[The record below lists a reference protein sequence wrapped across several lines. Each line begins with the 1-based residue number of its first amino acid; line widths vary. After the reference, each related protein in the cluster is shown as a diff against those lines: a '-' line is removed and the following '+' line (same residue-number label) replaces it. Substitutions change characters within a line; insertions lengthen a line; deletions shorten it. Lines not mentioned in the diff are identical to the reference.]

1 MRIKSTDLVMLHP
14 MAPYI
19 ASQMPDHPKGPLKG
33 KLVGKT
39 SRYCKHT
46 AKSMIHFDY
55 LTLSL
60 LGKVMT
66 KQKLLDKYVEFHRSY
81 EGYRSKGGGD
91 YATRSAQM
99 CFNSQLK
106 EGLILKV

>member
-19 ASQMPDHPKGPLKG
+19 ASQMPDHSKG
-33 KLVGKT
+33 KSTGTSGLT

-66 KQKLLDKYVEFHRSY
+66 KQQMIEKYAEFHRSY
-81 EGYRSKGGGD
+81 DGYGSKGGKD
-91 YATRSAQM
+91 YAIRSAQM
-99 CFNSQLK
+99 CFSMQVK
-106 EGLILKV
+106 EGLVFKV